1 MAGDDTTKLVAT
13 KAAAALHQRVTDK
26 MAALQAT
33 EKKVIEAHA
42 SMHAITLLLKEEQAS
57 AAALE
62 VEAVAAALQLAL
74 TIASPSASPP
84 PSSKSGATIVA
95 MLHVQACG
103 VQNIRSLVS
112 TILHPFSTGYARW
125 RDLVLLTLLFLPLL
139 CPIPLAMT
147 ARVKDSVTP
156 QFQED
161 GIEASIRVPR
171 MFKSHV

>member
-26 MAALQAT
+26 MAALQAA

-42 SMHAITLLLKEEQAS
+42 SMHAITLLLKEEHAS
-57 AAALE
+57 TAALE
-62 VEAVAAALQLAL
+62 VEAMAAALQLAL
-74 TIASPSASPP
+74 TIASSSAPPP
-84 PSSKSGATIVA
+84 PSSKSVATVVA

-103 VQNIRSLVS
+103 VQNIHSLVS
-112 TILHPFSTGYARW
+112 TILHPFSTGYAHW
-125 RDLVLLTLLFLPLL
+125 RDLVLLTLL
-139 CPIPLAMT
+139 CPVPLAMT